1 MLSTRMGT
9 REAIRRIRGAIII
22 EGSGVEIDEQLLSR
36 EVDGLTD
43 RGFDP
48 YA

>member
-1 MLSTRMGT
+1 MGT
-9 REAIRRIRGAIII
+9 REAIRHIRGAII
-22 EGSGVEIDEQLLSR
+22 EGSGVEIDEQLFSR